1 MTTEEHI
8 QALTQDLD
16 IAQQRI
22 EAIEGAMGALVM
34 LVMRQLPADKR
45 TRFGDELAAMAAA
58 AEKHGDIA
66 SATLLTEVHAAA
78 SQASGG

>member
-1 MTTEEHI
+1 MTTEERI

-34 LVMRQLPADKR
+34 LAMRQLPADKR
-45 TRFGDELAAMAAA
+45 VRFGDELAALAAS
-58 AEKHGDIA
+58 AEKYGDIA
-66 SATLLTEVHAAA
+66 SATLLTTVHEAA
-78 SQASGG
+78 SQASGV